1 MNNADQFLSR
11 DELAGVEG
19 DLTHVYSS
27 QAGAAG
33 PEITEMG
40 DPCHN
45 LIVWFFL
52 VFSWTFSDGTQIK

>member
-1 MNNADQFLSR
+1 MNDADQFLGR
-11 DELAGVEG
+11 DELAGVDW

-27 QAGAAG
+27 QAGEAV

-45 LIVWFFL
+45 PYTIDRLFSCVFL
-52 VFSWTFSDGTQIK
+52 YI

>member
-1 MNNADQFLSR
+1 MNDADQFLGR

-27 QAGAAG
+27 QAGAAV

-40 DPCHN
+40 DPCQN
-45 LIVWFFL
+45 PYTIDRLFSFVFL
-52 VFSWTFSDGTQIK
+52 HI

>member
-1 MNNADQFLSR
+1 MNNADQFLGR

-45 LIVWFFL
+45 PYIVRLFSCVFL
-52 VFSWTFSDGTQIK
+52 YR

>member
-1 MNNADQFLSR
+1 MNDTDQFLSR

-19 DLTHVYSS
+19 DLTHVYFS

-33 PEITEMG
+33 PEITEIG

-45 LIVWFFL
+45 SCHNSFRI
-52 VFSWTFSDGTQIK
+52 

>member
-1 MNNADQFLSR
+1 MIDADQFLGR

-27 QAGAAG
+27 HVGVAV

-40 DPCHN
+40 DPCHSPH
-45 LIVWFFL
+45 IVRLL
-52 VFSWTFSDGTQIK
+52 VCVLLHI